1 MSGLKGAE
9 SYAQLVL
16 VCDFFDSTNDVND
29 VFFCLFLLFPGCFSN
44 ELLH

>member
-29 VFFCLFLLFPGCFSN
+29 VFFLSFSALSRMLFQ
-44 ELLH
+44 